1 MRITDSNITM
11 SAGRRYAERG
21 LGYSREER
29 SASAVNN
36 IFSQF
41 AKQAESGQEGTGV
54 SKTQAP
60 DTGNDLHRELI
71 GLRDNLLQELLRR
84 MLSSG
89 LFGGLRGTYGGFGN
103 AMGFG
108 GMSSGFGGLGLQAQ
122 GGMLSFT
129 QTTYAEEETT
139 AFHASG
145 CAKTEDGRQIDFN
158 VNVLMSRTF
167 MQYTQINVP
176 LFSEVLFDPL
186 VINTGAAIARLKDQ
200 TFRFDLDMDGEEDN
214 LAMPGEGSGFL
225 ALDLN
230 EDGIIND
237 GSELF
242 GVKSGDGFADL
253 AAYDS
258 DGNGWIDENDD
269 IFSKLKVWYKN
280 GDGTDELVDLK
291 TADVGAI
298 YLGNQQ
304 TDFSLYGSAFQLNGM
319 VRATGLFLKESGG
332 TGTIQ
337 HVDLAKQESGM
348 PGAES
353 DNRMTPGSP
362 DAASGPGMLSQRAS
376 ALAITGPDSAA
387 HNRAHPDMQ
396 TSTRAGSDS
405 QADGEKES
413 ERTSTGRE
421 ETKAERAKQRTD
433 AERERRRAYQ
443 KRRSE
448 KEALNKEAA
457 VRLQKRRELRREELE
472 ALFADRKAQQEQ
484 YDEML
489 AEKRAE
495 HNTLNAELQ
504 NTGAL
509 DTLADAQIEAV
520 A

>member
-29 SASAVNN
+29 SASAVNDV
-36 IFSQF
+36 FSQF
-41 AKQAESGQEGTGV
+41 AKQAENRQEGSGV
-54 SKTQAP
+54 TKLNAT
-60 DTGNDLHRELI
+60 DNGGDLKSDLI
-71 GLRDNLLQELLRR
+71 GLRDNLLQELLKR

-89 LFGGLRGTYGGFGN
+89 LFGGLRGTYGGFGST
-103 AMGFG
+103 MGFG
-108 GMSSGFGGLGLQAQ
+108 GMSSGFGGLGMQAQ

-139 AFHASG
+139 AFYAAG
-145 CAKTEDGRQIDFN
+145 CARTEDGRQIDFN

-167 MQYTQINVP
+167 MQYTQISVP
-176 LFSEVLFDPL
+176 LFSDALFDPL

-200 TFRFDLDMDGEEDN
+200 TFRFDLDMDGVEDN
-214 LAMPGEGSGFL
+214 LAMPEAGSGFL

-298 YLGNQQ
+298 YLGNRQ
-304 TDFSLYGSAFQLNGM
+304 TDFSMYGSAFQLNGM

-332 TGTIQ
+332 VGTVQ
-337 HVDLAKQESGM
+337 HVDLAKQTEQVSASV
-348 PGAES
+348 PDEEGAV
-353 DNRMTPGSP
+353 TV
-362 DAASGPGMLSQRAS
+362 S
-376 ALAITGPDSAA
+376 ADGLDGGANGALIIRT
-387 HNRAHPDMQ
+387 
-396 TSTRAGSDS
+396 S
-405 QADGEKES
+405 QAENTQDRETETKT
-413 ERTSTGRE
+413 ERTKSKSESR
-421 ETKAERAKQRTD
+421 AERAKERAD
-433 AERERRRAYQ
+433 AERERRKAYQ
-443 KRRSE
+443 KRRAE
-448 KEALNKEAA
+448 KEELNKAA
-457 VRLQKRRELRREELE
+457 AERLQKRKELRREELE
-472 ALFADRKAQQEQ
+472 ALFADRQAQQEQ

-489 AEKRAE
+489 AGKQEE
-495 HNTLNAELQ
+495 HNALNAELQ
-504 NTGAL
+504 NTGAI
-509 DTLADAQIEAV
+509 DTMAEEQIEAV

>member
-29 SASAVNN
+29 SASAVNDV
-36 IFSQF
+36 FSQF
-41 AKQAESGQEGTGV
+41 AKQAESGQEGIGV
-54 SKTQAP
+54 SKTQAA
-60 DTGNDLHRELI
+60 DNGGDLRNELI
-71 GLRDNLLQELLRR
+71 SLRDNLLQELLNR

-89 LFGGLRGTYGGFGN
+89 LFGGLRGTSGGFGS

-108 GMSSGFGGLGLQAQ
+108 GMSSGFGSLGMQAL

-129 QTTYAEEETT
+129 QTTYSEEETT
-139 AFHASG
+139 AFYATG

-167 MQYTQINVP
+167 MQYTQISVP
-176 LFSEVLFDPL
+176 LFSEALFDPL

-200 TFRFDLDMDGEEDN
+200 TFRFDLDMDGVEDN

-258 DGNGWIDENDD
+258 DGNGWIDENDE

-298 YLGNQQ
+298 YLGSQQ

-332 TGTIQ
+332 VGTIQ
-337 HVDLAKQESGM
+337 HVDLAKQTGQV
-348 PGAES
+348 
-353 DNRMTPGSP
+353 
-362 DAASGPGMLSQRAS
+362 AASAS
-376 ALAITGPDSAA
+376 DAEGAVTVS
-387 HNRAHPDMQ
+387 
-396 TSTRAGSDS
+396 
-405 QADGEKES
+405 ADGLGIGTNGALMI
-413 ERTSTGRE
+413 RTAQTGNAQE
-421 ETKAERAKQRTD
+421 DETETKTERAKSKSESRAERAKQRAD
-433 AERERRRAYQ
+433 EERERRRAYQ
-443 KRRSE
+443 KRRAE
-448 KEALNKEAA
+448 KDALNKEATE
-457 VRLQKRRELRREELE
+457 RFQKRKELRKEELE
-472 ALFADRKAQQEQ
+472 ALFADRQAQQEQ

-489 AEKRAE
+489 AEKRE
-495 HNTLNAELQ
+495 EQNQLNAELL
-504 NTGAL
+504 NTEAVN
-509 DTLADAQIEAV
+509 DMVEEQIEAV